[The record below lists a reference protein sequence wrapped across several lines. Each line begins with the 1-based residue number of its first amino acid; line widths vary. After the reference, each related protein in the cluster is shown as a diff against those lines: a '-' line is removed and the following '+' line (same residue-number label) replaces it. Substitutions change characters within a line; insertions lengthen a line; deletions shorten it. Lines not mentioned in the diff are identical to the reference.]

1 MASISLPKN
10 TKVGVIWVGWGCIR
24 GGVVFFQ
31 NDFLTG
37 VLQVFEWDE
46 VLFKNRVAFKPIR

>member
-10 TKVGVIWVGWGCIR
+10 TKVGVLLVGWGCIR

-46 VLFKNRVAFKPIR
+46 VLFKSGVVFARIR